1 MSLVPAAEKV
11 DGLGRFL
18 LEGAPVRG
26 EIVSLSD
33 AWRAVVTR
41 HDLPVA
47 VRNCL
52 GELCAAGLLL
62 AASLKFDG
70 TLVLQIHGDGP
81 VALLVVEC
89 DATGRFRATAKLR
102 EGRICPQDAALPA
115 LVNAHGNGRFVV
127 TLDPGAGSPNRQP
140 YQGIVPFEGDTIAQV
155 LERYMA
161 RSEQVPT
168 RLWTAADDQR
178 AVGLLLQRLPDEG
191 GKPATTPG
199 AAGSR
204 PADSDAWNRLQL
216 LAETLSR
223 AELLEVPAPDL
234 LRRLFWQ
241 ESLRW
246 LDDRRP
252 RFECA
257 CSRSKVASM
266 LQMLGRAEIES
277 ILAEQGSVSVR
288 CEFCNA
294 PYAFDAVDSAE
305 LFVSGPLAPASR
317 SRH

>member
-1 MSLVPAAEKV
+1 LSLVPAPGPV

-33 AWRAVVTR
+33 AWRAVVSR

-89 DATGRFRATAKLR
+89 DALGRFRATAKLR
-102 EGRICPQDAALPA
+102 EGQACPQDAALAA
-115 LVNAHGNGRFVV
+115 LVNARGNGRFVV

-191 GKPATTPG
+191 GNPATTPG
-199 AAGSR
+199 AAASR
-204 PADSDAWNRLQL
+204 AADPDGWNRLQL

-277 ILAEQGSVSVR
+277 ILAEQGSVGVR

-305 LFVSGPLAPASR
+305 LFVSGPRAPGSP